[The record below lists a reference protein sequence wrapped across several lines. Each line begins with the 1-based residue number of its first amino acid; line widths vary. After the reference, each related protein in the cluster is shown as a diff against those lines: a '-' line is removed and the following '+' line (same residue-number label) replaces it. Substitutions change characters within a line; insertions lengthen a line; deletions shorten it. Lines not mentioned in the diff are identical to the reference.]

1 VESLN
6 NLVQFY
12 APLVGLLGFAF
23 ALGILWQRVKVLE
36 KAGLADEN
44 TRERLIRLEVKLE
57 ALPRIEAQIE
67 GLHREI
73 GAMLITPPGTLR
85 ELHASRFDDGRV

>member
-1 VESLN
+1 MPGSYLN
-6 NLVQFY
+6 EAVQLY
-12 APLVGLLGFAF
+12 APLAGLLVFAF
-23 ALGILWQRVKVLE
+23 ALGILWQRVKALE
-36 KAGLADEN
+36 KAGLTDEN

-73 GAMLITPPGTLR
+73 GAMMMTPPGTMR
-85 ELHASRFDDGRV
+85 ELRT

>member
-1 VESLN
+1 MPGSYLN
-6 NLVQFY
+6 GAVQLY
-12 APLVGLLGFAF
+12 APLAGLLVFAF
-23 ALGILWQRVKVLE
+23 ALGILWQRVRTLE
-36 KAGLADEN
+36 KAGLTDEN

-73 GAMLITPPGTLR
+73 GAVMMTPPGTMR
-85 ELHASRFDDGRV
+85 ELRT